1 MIVRISHDDQYEIA
15 DTEFEHLN
23 ELDDALQAA
32 VDAGDEAAFREAL
45 TALLDR
51 VREVGTK
58 LPVDALVSSDVVLP
72 AEDADL
78 AEVAE
83 TLNEE
88 GLIPG

>member
-1 MIVRISHDDQYEIA
+1 MIVRIARDDQYEVA
-15 DTEFEHLN
+15 DTETDHLN
-23 ELDDALQAA
+23 KLDGDLQRA
-32 VDAGDEAAFREAL
+32 VDTGDEAAFR
-45 TALLDR
+45 TALSAMLAR

-58 LPVDALVSSDVVLP
+58 LPLDALISSDVVLP